1 MNRLE
6 QVDVDVNKLG
16 CKCIMSSPSKQN
28 TDSTLCM
35 CFNRKDGTMN
45 DSSHCR
51 AYTDGVFTFC
61 TDVTNDT
68 KLWQACVKHYCPCDG
83 DENDKPP
90 KNKVTF

>member
-1 MNRLE
+1 MKYILASLSFLLLTIFNVEAFITPRRYNLMNRLE
-6 QVDVDVNKLG
+6 QVDVDVNMLG

-51 AYTDGVFTFC
+51 AYTG
-61 TDVTNDT
+61 
-68 KLWQACVKHYCPCDG
+68 KYLQSSK
-83 DENDKPP
+83 
-90 KNKVTF
+90 